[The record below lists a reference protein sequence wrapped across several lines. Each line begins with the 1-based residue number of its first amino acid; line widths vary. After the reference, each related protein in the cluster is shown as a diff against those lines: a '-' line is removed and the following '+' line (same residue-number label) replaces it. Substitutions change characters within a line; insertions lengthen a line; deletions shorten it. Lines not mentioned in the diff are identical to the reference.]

1 MESTLLCKEKFVAIT
16 NLERLQKILEDLG
29 PGMESIPISVRELI
43 SWFGAERRGY
53 MVAYKIRKALDA
65 LGVVTKPDFDSVPLD
80 AKITIYAP
88 PQDEISTPDG
98 HGSLNTAED
107 TESCQLE
114 TPDAKIPPQD
124 EFIFGAV
131 SEPAFRVSRLEAA
144 NVKLIT
150 VKPDSS
156 LMEAITLMLR
166 YDYSQLP
173 VMTSERDVKG
183 VISWESI
190 APKLALTKSNSLV
203 VRDYMKPHR
212 EINSGDSIFS
222 ALPRIV
228 EYSYVLVRSPDQRIS
243 GIITTT
249 DLSSQFKQLSE
260 PFLLLAEIENHI
272 RKLID
277 GKFTKEELFNI
288 VNPSDS
294 ERTIESVADLTFGE
308 YIRLFE
314 DPALWLKTNLQVD
327 KRTFIKELDK
337 VRIIRNDVMHF
348 DPDGISEEDHELLHH
363 FVRFIHA
370 IQSLFV
376 NKGKASY

>member
-1 MESTLLCKEKFVAIT
+1 MTAS
-16 NLERLQKILEDLG
+16 NMERLEKILEGLE

-53 MVAYKIRKALDA
+53 MVAYKIRKVLDA
-65 LGVVTKPDFDSVPLD
+65 LGVITKPDFDSVPLD
-80 AKITIYAP
+80 SKVTLYAP
-88 PQDEISTPDG
+88 LQEEIQTPITDQ
-98 HGSLNTAED
+98 SDNIAANLESSPIEQAED
-107 TESCQLE
+107 TTL
-114 TPDAKIPPQD
+114 PQN
-124 EFIFGAV
+124 EFISGAI

-144 NVKLIT
+144 DVKLIT

-156 LMEAITLMLR
+156 LIEAITLMLR
-166 YDYSQLP
+166 HDFSQLP
-173 VMTSERDVKG
+173 VMTNERDVKG

-190 APKLALTKSNSLV
+190 APRLALTSTESDR
-203 VRDYMKPHR
+203 VRDFMKPHR
-212 EINSGDSIFS
+212 EINSTDSIFA

-228 EYSYVLVRSPDQRIS
+228 EYSYVLVRSTDQRIS

-249 DLSSQFKQLSE
+249 DLSTQFKQLSE

-272 RKLID
+272 RTLID
-277 GKFTKEELFNI
+277 GKFTKEELSKL

-314 DPALWLKTNLQVD
+314 DPALWLKTKLQVD
-327 KRTFIKELDK
+327 RKTFIKELDK

-363 FVRFIHA
+363 FVRFIHT
-370 IQSLFV
+370 IQSLS
-376 NKGKASY
+376 NSS